1 MLNFSSFLILL
12 WNDQWKIIT
21 SSFKT
26 IPVRTMSTLQG
37 NFDNLFGGICKI
49 QLPFACLNILLC
61 RSQGTPLWMDSN
73 IWMDNRQ
80 LKEIQIAKSF
90 NEDCFLS
97 GFPWQH
103 LSKGE
108 AIIPQSLPL
117 PHPHK
122 HSFFLGIYTELNLQ
136 WCNTTAD
143 TTDMWK

>member
-37 NFDNLFGGICKI
+37 NFDNLFGGICKL
-49 QLPFACLNILLC
+49 QPPFACLKILLC
-61 RSQGTPLWMDSN
+61 RNQGTPLCMDSN

-97 GFPWQH
+97 QFPWQN
-103 LSKGE
+103 LTEGDV
-108 AIIPQSLPL
+108 IIPHSLHSTYTL
-117 PHPHK
+117 P
-122 HSFFLGIYTELNLQ
+122 FLGIYKELNLQ

-143 TTDMWK
+143 MVSMWK